1 MLTIPDPLGRGLR
14 PPAMDY
20 PRSMAVSPPSPLAHI
35 SARRICLL
43 LSVAVRFVGS
53 LARTEAPLVN
63 SLAVPTVR
71 SAHSLARGSARAA
84 SCLARKAASSARS
97 LGRVF
102 TALSCSCRC
111 GASRSAGPLSPVS
124 ILLAR
129 PALSVAV
136 AFVLLFAQLTPATAV
151 AQTEQDAGQAELGI
165 DPKLGE
171 RVPLDI
177 TLVDETG
184 TETALGDIADGP
196 MLLALVYY
204 ECPSICNPLLGN
216 IAEVLRKLD
225 LKPVEEY
232 VVVTVS
238 FDHTEDYSLAAQKKK
253 NYLATLP
260 PDFPERGWRFL
271 TGDSTNIDR
280 LTKSVGF
287 SFQKVGEEF
296 VHSIALIA
304 LSPDGKIARYLYGMN
319 YLPFDFKMSMIEA
332 SKGKVGPSINR
343 ALLYCFS
350 YDPEGRS
357 YVFNITKVAGTVG
370 LISVVALFLALTIRG
385 KAR

>member
-1 MLTIPDPLGRGLR
+1 MLTIPDPLGRRLR
-14 PPAMDY
+14 PRAADY
-20 PRSMAVSPPSPLAHI
+20 RRPITASPPSYLE
-35 SARRICLL
+35 RI
-43 LSVAVRFVGS
+43 A
-53 LARTEAPLVN
+53 
-63 SLAVPTVR
+63 R
-71 SAHSLARGSARAA
+71 SALSIAA
-84 SCLARKAASSARS
+84 
-97 LGRVF
+97 
-102 TALSCSCRC
+102 
-111 GASRSAGPLSPVS
+111 
-124 ILLAR
+124 
-129 PALSVAV
+129 
-136 AFVLLFAQLTPATAV
+136 AFMLLFAQLTPATAV
-151 AQTEQDAGQAELGI
+151 AQTQQPAAQTEQGSGQAELGI

-171 RVPLDI
+171 RVPLDV
-177 TLVDETG
+177 TLVDESG

-238 FDHTEDYSLAAQKKK
+238 FDHTEDYTLAAQKKK

-304 LSPDGKIARYLYGMN
+304 ISPDGKIARYLYGMN

-357 YVFNITKVAGTVG
+357 YVFNITKVAGTIG
-370 LISVVALFLALTIRG
+370 LISVAALFLALTIRG
-385 KAR
+385 KAKRGKAKGKT